1 MPPSPAALYSVNV
14 KRNEDQ
20 DKKKEGYKTPVASVI
35 LGNHWA
41 KWPEMI
47 LGFVNR
53 VLN

>member
-1 MPPSPAALYSVNV
+1 MNV
-14 KRNEDQ
+14 KLNEAKT
-20 DKKKEGYKTPVASVI
+20 KKKEGYKTPVASVF

-53 VLN
+53 VLD